1 MSLTEQRADQL
12 TTLARDA
19 GFSDEE
25 ILQYRDSKPKQ
36 TRVNRSNFPTEIL
49 DLLKT
54 LGTITR
60 EQVQDLPTCPKPGA
74 NQRKTIGRAMTK
86 VGEELVK
93 SGHDGLEQPP
103 RTHGGS
109 PVGKPKTMNWGRRQR
124 NSCKKKEEWT
134 YWSHPSR
141 ARITT
146 KPASTCWQKGTK
158 KEHTVNLR
166 GMTYERRKRRNGC
179 V

>member
-1 MSLTEQRADQL
+1 MSLTKQRAHQL

-93 SGHDGLEQPP
+93 SGHDGLEQPTKNTWRIGGWQAKDYELGAKAEKLLEENGRVDILSSQFNAKDYDEISKYL
-103 RTHGGS
+103 RTKGYEEGAHGIY
-109 PVGKPKTMNWGRRQR
+109 TR
-124 NSCKKKEEWT
+124 ND
-134 YWSHPSR
+134 
-141 ARITT
+141 I
-146 KPASTCWQKGTK
+146 
-158 KEHTVNLR
+158 
-166 GMTYERRKRRNGC
+166 
-179 V
+179 